1 MAGQRKRR
9 KRRPKRVNLADW
21 LSKNGIRLLV
31 LIGIV
36 AIVGT
41 LYGTKISQIVRLEAQ
56 KRELQQNLVSEKK
69 RSNRLNNE
77 LKSIKSKHY
86 VEYIAHKN
94 LGLVYPDEQIVIK
107 VNSQA
112 EAKKQQKKA
121 EKQAAE
127 AKQKNTSDSQDGAT
141 TTGVDQ

>member
-1 MAGQRKRR
+1 M
-9 KRRPKRVNLADW
+9 NLADW

-31 LIGIV
+31 IIVIV

>member
-9 KRRPKRVNLADW
+9 KRKPRRVNLADW

-31 LIGIV
+31 IIGIV

>member
-1 MAGQRKRR
+1 M
-9 KRRPKRVNLADW
+9 NLADW

-31 LIGIV
+31 IIGIV

-56 KRELQQNLVSEKK
+56 KRELQQELVSEKK
-69 RSNRLNNE
+69 RSSRLNNE

-112 EAKKQQKKA
+112 EAKKQQQKA

>member
-1 MAGQRKRR
+1 M
-9 KRRPKRVNLADW
+9 NLADW

-31 LIGIV
+31 IIGIV

>member
-1 MAGQRKRR
+1 M
-9 KRRPKRVNLADW
+9 NLADW

-31 LIGIV
+31 IIGIV

-107 VNSQA
+107 INSQA

>member
-31 LIGIV
+31 IIGIV

-112 EAKKQQKKA
+112 EAKKQQQKA

>member
-1 MAGQRKRR
+1 M
-9 KRRPKRVNLADW
+9 NLADW

-31 LIGIV
+31 IIGIV

-94 LGLVYPDEQIVIK
+94 LGVVYPDEQIVIK
-107 VNSQA
+107 INSQA

>member
-1 MAGQRKRR
+1 M
-9 KRRPKRVNLADW
+9 NLADW

-31 LIGIV
+31 IIGIV

-94 LGLVYPDEQIVIK
+94 LGLVYPNEQIVIK

>member
-1 MAGQRKRR
+1 M
-9 KRRPKRVNLADW
+9 NLADW

-31 LIGIV
+31 IIGIV

-69 RSNRLNNE
+69 RSKRLKHE

>member
-31 LIGIV
+31 IIVIV

>member
-1 MAGQRKRR
+1 M
-9 KRRPKRVNLADW
+9 NLADW

-31 LIGIV
+31 IIGIV

-112 EAKKQQKKA
+112 EAKKQQQKA

>member
-1 MAGQRKRR
+1 M
-9 KRRPKRVNLADW
+9 NLADW

>member
-1 MAGQRKRR
+1 M
-9 KRRPKRVNLADW
+9 NLADW

-31 LIGIV
+31 IIGIG

-107 VNSQA
+107 INSQA

>member
-1 MAGQRKRR
+1 M
-9 KRRPKRVNLADW
+9 NLADW

-31 LIGIV
+31 IIGIV
-36 AIVGT
+36 TIVGT

-94 LGLVYPDEQIVIK
+94 LGLVYPNEQIVIK

>member
-1 MAGQRKRR
+1 
-9 KRRPKRVNLADW
+9 VNLADW

>member
-31 LIGIV
+31 IIGIV

>member
-9 KRRPKRVNLADW
+9 KRRPKRVTLADW

-31 LIGIV
+31 IIGIV

-112 EAKKQQKKA
+112 EAKKQQQKA

>member
-1 MAGQRKRR
+1 MYL
-9 KRRPKRVNLADW
+9 VFELA
-21 LSKNGIRLLV
+21 
-31 LIGIV
+31 IGIV

>member
-9 KRRPKRVNLADW
+9 KRKPRRVNLADW

-31 LIGIV
+31 IIGIV

-112 EAKKQQKKA
+112 EAKKQQQKA

>member
-9 KRRPKRVNLADW
+9 KRRSRRVNLADW

-31 LIGIV
+31 IIGIV

-56 KRELQQNLVSEKK
+56 KRELQQELVSEKK
-69 RSNRLNNE
+69 RSSRLNNE

-112 EAKKQQKKA
+112 EAKKQQQKA

>member
-9 KRRPKRVNLADW
+9 KRRPRRVNLADW

-31 LIGIV
+31 IIGIV

>member
-9 KRRPKRVNLADW
+9 KRRPRRVNLADW

-31 LIGIV
+31 IIGIV

-94 LGLVYPDEQIVIK
+94 LGLVYPNEQIVIK

>member
-1 MAGQRKRR
+1 
-9 KRRPKRVNLADW
+9 VNLADW

-31 LIGIV
+31 IIGIV

-112 EAKKQQKKA
+112 EAKKQQQKA

>member
-31 LIGIV
+31 IIVIV

-112 EAKKQQKKA
+112 EAKKQQQKA